1 MDAGAKEALILDL
14 HAVEA
19 VKLGSFVL
27 KSGITSP
34 IYLDLRVLVSH
45 PRLLASVASLL
56 RTLPPTRPYDLLCGV
71 PYTAL
76 PFAAVL
82 SVAASVPML
91 LSRYDDKSIE
101 GTFTAGQAVLIVED
115 LVTSGASVLETV
127 GPLRGEGLVVADA
140 VVVIDREQG
149 GRENLAA
156 SGVTLHSLMTLTEM
170 LAVLLR
176 HGKVSEEKAG
186 EVSRFL
192 DANRK
197 VAVPVKHKVA
207 RKSFAERAGL
217 AIINPMGR
225 KLFET
230 MEAKQSNLCVAADV
244 GTAKELLE
252 LADKV
257 YILGTI
263 LYLFVLV
270 GTW

>member
-1 MDAGAKEALILDL
+1 
-14 HAVEA
+14 
-19 VKLGSFVL
+19 VL

-56 RTLPPTRPYDLLCGV
+56 RALPPTRPYDLLCGV

-82 SVAASVPML
+82 SVAAAVPML
-91 LSRYDDKSIE
+91 LSRYDNKSIQDA
-101 GTFTAGQAVLIVED
+101 FTAGQAVLIVED

-127 GPLRGEGLVVADA
+127 GPLRDQGLLVADA

-156 SGVTLHSLMTLTEM
+156 SGITLHSLMTLTEM

-176 HGKVSEEKAG
+176 HGKGSEDKAG
-186 EVSRFL
+186 EVRRFL

-197 VAVPVKHKVA
+197 VPVPGVPPVKPRAA

-217 AIINPMGR
+217 AINPMGR

-230 MEAKQSNLCVAADV
+230 MEAKQSQFMRCGGCWDS
-244 GTAKELLE
+244 
-252 LADKV
+252 
-257 YILGTI
+257 
-263 LYLFVLV
+263 
-270 GTW
+270 

>member
-1 MDAGAKEALILDL
+1 
-14 HAVEA
+14 
-19 VKLGSFVL
+19 
-27 KSGITSP
+27 
-34 IYLDLRVLVSH
+34 
-45 PRLLASVASLL
+45 
-56 RTLPPTRPYDLLCGV
+56 
-71 PYTAL
+71 
-76 PFAAVL
+76 
-82 SVAASVPML
+82 ML
-91 LSRYDDKSIE
+91 LSRYDNKSIQ
-101 GTFTAGQAVLIVED
+101 GAFTAGQAVLIVED

-127 GPLRGEGLVVADA
+127 GPLRDQGLLVADA

-156 SGVTLHSLMTLTEM
+156 SGITLHSLMTLTEM

-176 HGKVSEEKAG
+176 HGKGSEDKAG
-186 EVSRFL
+186 EVRRFL

-197 VAVPVKHKVA
+197 VAVPGVPVKPKAA

-217 AIINPMGR
+217 AINPMGR

-257 YILGTI
+257 YMPGRRA
-263 LYLFVLV
+263 LFCFFLLV
-270 GTW
+270 GTCYLLLTTC